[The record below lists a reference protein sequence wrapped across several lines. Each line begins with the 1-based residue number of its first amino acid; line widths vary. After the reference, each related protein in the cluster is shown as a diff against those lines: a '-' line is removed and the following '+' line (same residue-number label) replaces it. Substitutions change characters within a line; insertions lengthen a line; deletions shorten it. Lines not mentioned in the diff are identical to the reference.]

1 MKKKR
6 FVLVSI
12 VVLVLVIAAII
23 IFDNTGAKPITYT
36 YNPQDTTSNSNS
48 NDYNLYL
55 ENIKKLYGEVT
66 SPKNKEVSVAG
77 VDYSTTLSD
86 LNSSSLVVYT
96 KEELNIDAEG
106 VNDKLLYTPEKG
118 SVTWEINV
126 PEAGYY
132 NLELSYYPIKGTSSG
147 IERKLS
153 INGEEIFDKTTTFV
167 FSRVWG
173 NDTDEIISLDTS
185 DANNYVKQLVP
196 AIDTK
201 GNDVKPLHL

>member
-1 MKKKR
+1 MKKKK
-6 FVLVSI
+6 FLLVSI
-12 VVLVLVIAAII
+12 VSVVLVIALIV
-23 IFDNTGAKPITYT
+23 IFNNTGAKPITYT
-36 YNPQDTTSNSNS
+36 YNPQDTTSHSNS

-55 ENIKKLYGEVT
+55 KEIEKTYGEVA

-126 PEAGYY
+126 PEAGFY
-132 NLELSYYPIKGTSSG
+132 NLELSY
-147 IERKLS
+147 
-153 INGEEIFDKTTTFV
+153 
-167 FSRVWG
+167 
-173 NDTDEIISLDTS
+173 
-185 DANNYVKQLVP
+185 
-196 AIDTK
+196 
-201 GNDVKPLHL
+201 